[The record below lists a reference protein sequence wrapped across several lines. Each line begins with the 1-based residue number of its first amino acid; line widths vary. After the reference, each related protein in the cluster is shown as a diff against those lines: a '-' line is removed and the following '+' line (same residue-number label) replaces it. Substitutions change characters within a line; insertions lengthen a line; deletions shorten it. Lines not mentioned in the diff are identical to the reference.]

1 MLFRPKYL
9 IDGCYIITESLVWFM
24 AMRLL
29 TTFFARGHLSNL
41 TIEISS
47 LSKELVSD
55 DLRRTAVEIFTNEL
69 SAIVVGPSLF
79 LVIGLAT
86 TAFLFKRLLNYLQI
100 EGPFAAILMLMAT
113 LLMINFA
120 LHIYLASWNIWDV
133 SPVIDGLQFG
143 QTSLSTENIIRQTT
157 QPLNVSKYLA
167 QQELTSVLM
176 GFSLVWI
183 RFLLAGSGNI
193 TTGKVSRSW
202 GLGFIASVLF
212 LFISGVS
219 DIPMVVYVALQF
231 ILGALTLSLAYQTG
245 VRPDRNTVSKITPW
259 AYSLAGTILVLCLI
273 GAIFSL
279 ATVLNLSP
287 IIQTVSSV
295 VGSVISQI
303 LILIF
308 TPLFWIFQMLLD
320 LIGPAN
326 SQYISQDQCS
336 ELLKATNEATRR
348 GDTVLAHQ
356 LNIEYQTCLAP
367 PPVNEAGGETSDL
380 PAWVGT
386 SVKAFG
392 LFVGGYLLYRL
403 TLFIVGLRRTSTDD
417 ENDDAERFTS
427 NSEGSTLSDLLN
439 TLLPG
444 REMKSRDWIDKHE
457 IYQLWDRLEQSG
469 TSRGMP
475 RFVNQTA
482 FEYANEHEERL
493 ETPALTIALMFDK
506 ARYGRDYP
514 DSDDVMSAQTKLEL
528 WEDKT
533 PATNALREFV
543 HDARQPEDIE
553 KDRWL
558 ETLANEMKQQNEY
571 ERDQRVVSDDPD
583 ALPY

>member
-1 MLFRPKYL
+1 M
-9 IDGCYIITESLVWFM
+9 
-24 AMRLL
+24 
-29 TTFFARGHLSNL
+29 
-41 TIEISS
+41 
-47 LSKELVSD
+47 
-55 DLRRTAVEIFTNEL
+55 
-69 SAIVVGPSLF
+69 
-79 LVIGLAT
+79 
-86 TAFLFKRLLNYLQI
+86 
-100 EGPFAAILMLMAT
+100 
-113 LLMINFA
+113 
-120 LHIYLASWNIWDV
+120 
-133 SPVIDGLQFG
+133 
-143 QTSLSTENIIRQTT
+143 
-157 QPLNVSKYLA
+157 
-167 QQELTSVLM
+167 
-176 GFSLVWI
+176 
-183 RFLLAGSGNI
+183 
-193 TTGKVSRSW
+193 
-202 GLGFIASVLF
+202 
-212 LFISGVS
+212 
-219 DIPMVVYVALQF
+219 
-231 ILGALTLSLAYQTG
+231 
-245 VRPDRNTVSKITPW
+245 
-259 AYSLAGTILVLCLI
+259 
-273 GAIFSL
+273 
-279 ATVLNLSP
+279 
-287 IIQTVSSV
+287 
-295 VGSVISQI
+295 
-303 LILIF
+303 
-308 TPLFWIFQMLLD
+308 
-320 LIGPAN
+320 
-326 SQYISQDQCS
+326 
-336 ELLKATNEATRR
+336 
-348 GDTVLAHQ
+348 
-356 LNIEYQTCLAP
+356 
-367 PPVNEAGGETSDL
+367 
-380 PAWVGT
+380 
-386 SVKAFG
+386 
-392 LFVGGYLLYRL
+392 GGYLLYRL